1 MGSRATLGNAYAG
14 KVGELGSISRQA
26 QQESKTALALQ
37 KEAQSQW
44 ASTSGINLDEE
55 GVNLIVYQQSYQAN
69 ARVIATADRLFQS
82 LLDSI

>member
-1 MGSRATLGNAYAG
+1 M
-14 KVGELGSISRQA
+14 
-26 QQESKTALALQ
+26 
-37 KEAQSQW
+37 
-44 ASTSGINLDEE
+44 DEE